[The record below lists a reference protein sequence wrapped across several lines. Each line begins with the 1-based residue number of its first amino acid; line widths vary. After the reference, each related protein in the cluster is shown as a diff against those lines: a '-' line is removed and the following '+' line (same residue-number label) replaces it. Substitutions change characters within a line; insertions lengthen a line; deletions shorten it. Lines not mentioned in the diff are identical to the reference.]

1 MPQEYRTKDGDT
13 VDFIA
18 WKQYGTTD
26 NRVVEQVLS
35 ANQGLADIGPILP
48 PNMVIILPEVKPEQT
63 TAKVKLWD

>member
-1 MPQEYRTKDGDT
+1 MSLTYRTKDGDT

-26 NRVVEQVLS
+26 NRVVEKVLA
-35 ANQGLADIGPILP
+35 ANLGLADIGPILP
-48 PNMVIILPEVKPEQT
+48 SGMVITLPDVEPEQK